1 MRSAYACA
9 SLCRESGC
17 GKYVPKRLAR
27 NEARDSEQD
36 EAVVAAG
43 VREENKWEGF
53 SHVPQ
58 APGPLGDPEPD
69 DKGGAARGSESGV

>member
-1 MRSAYACA
+1 M
-9 SLCRESGC
+9 
-17 GKYVPKRLAR
+17 PKRLAR

-58 APGPLGDPEPD
+58 APGPLGDPD
-69 DKGGAARGSESGV
+69 DNSGTARGSESGV